1 MSVTAVWKINSYYSH
16 KGYNHYLFNSM
27 IAMSTTKKLYPRRV
41 ALRPHIFLLSL
52 LLMMAS
58 VRQATAQTG
67 SRSGPP
73 FTARLMNLENAANTT
88 FTYNA
93 TLRNAAPVPR
103 VFELSGIV
111 PEGWNLSFKVEGMQV
126 TSVNI
131 DSGRT
136 QSVQVEINPTLETKP
151 GKYKIPVV
159 AVTGM
164 DSSKLN
170 LEAVVKGTYTVQL
183 TTPTG
188 RLSDD
193 VTEGSHKDIHLVV
206 KNTGTIAL
214 DNLSLSAQTPN
225 GWEATFTP
233 ATITQLA
240 PGKDADVTAS
250 LHVPD
255 KTIAGDYVTNFTVRN
270 NNANATASFR
280 MTVKTSAL
288 AGWIGIL
295 VILIALG
302 AVYYLI
308 RKYGRR

>member
-1 MSVTAVWKINSYYSH
+1 
-16 KGYNHYLFNSM
+16 M
-27 IAMSTTKKLYPRRV
+27 IAMSTTKKLYQRLV
-41 ALRPHIFLLSL
+41 SLRPQFLLLFL
-52 LLMMAS
+52 LLLILPG
-58 VRQATAQTG
+58 RQVAAQTG
-67 SRSGPP
+67 SRSGPA

-93 TLRNAAPVPR
+93 QLRNAAPVPR
-103 VFELSGIV
+103 IFELSGTV

-126 TSVNI
+126 TSINI

-136 QSVQVEINPTLETKP
+136 QSIQVEITPAQETKP
-151 GKYKIPVV
+151 GKYKVPVV

-170 LEAVVKGTYTVQL
+170 LEAVVKGTYGVQL

-193 VTEGSHKDIHLVV
+193 VTEGSHKEIHLVA

-240 PGKDADVTAS
+240 PGKEVDVTAN

-270 NNANATASFR
+270 TNANATAAFR

-295 VILIALG
+295 VILLALG